1 MKKEGFII
9 YTYTFFHIYSMK
21 KEGFFIVLVY
31 AATAA
36 IILPS
41 ALHSPFFAGPQQ
53 IAPNIPSLLGGAK
66 VISNNAATNSG
77 GAKVISNNAATNSV
91 PDQNQPIFQ
100 NSAFLPQLSAQGQN
114 TPVNFINGGSNITHV
129 NLNAILGSSNASLGR
144 QNLISGDKNFLVGS
158 SNLEVGS
165 KNTT

>member
-53 IAPNIPSLLGGAK
+53 IAPNIPSLL
-66 VISNNAATNSG
+66 G